1 MKKWI
6 VILFAMLP
14 SLAMAA
20 GANVPL
26 DKANVTYRIKLRCKT
41 ARSYS

>member
-26 DKANVTYRIKLRCKT
+26 DKANND
-41 ARSYS
+41 

>member
-26 DKANVTYRIKLRCKT
+26 GQ
-41 ARSYS
+41 SEQ